1 MSDHEASIGG
11 GTLPCVTAIITTFNR
26 RAFLGNAIDSV
37 LAQSLTDFE
46 LIILDNDSSDG
57 TDALV
62 SGYTDP
68 RIRYRKHRA
77 MGIAE
82 QRNLGVDLARGEFI
96 AFLDDDDVW
105 LPCKLEAQYR
115 KFLNSDG
122 TVGLVYGG
130 FVFYDDAGREWGTHV
145 PRLRGSI
152 LEPLLWAND
161 PFTGSA
167 SNPML
172 RKSTVVNVGG
182 YDPRVK
188 VGEDWELYLRLAKR
202 YRVEFTTDVVLR
214 IRQHSGARLGDK
226 VDAALATERHAYV
239 RYLRPMSNA
248 LKSRYLRTMGGK
260 CIRLGR
266 SARGRRF
273 LALAIVLNPRNIY
286 AYIQSLLSFFSPA
299 SYRHFHRLYRKYL
312 RS

>member
-1 MSDHEASIGG
+1 MSDRDATMGG
-11 GTLPCVTAIITTFNR
+11 ATLPRVTAIITTFNR

-37 LAQSLTDFE
+37 LAQSLVDFE

-82 QRNLGVDLARGEFI
+82 QRNLGVGLARGEFI

-130 FVFYDDAGREWGTHV
+130 FLFYDDAGREWGAHLPQLIGKV
-145 PRLRGSI
+145 IEG
-152 LEPLLWAND
+152 LLWASD
-161 PFTGSA
+161 PFCGSA

-172 RKSTVVNVGG
+172 RKSAILSLGG
-182 YDPRVK
+182 YDRKVA
-188 VGEDWELYLRLAKR
+188 VGEDWELYLRLAER
-202 YRVEFTTDVVLR
+202 YCIEAVPEIVLR
-214 IRQHSGARLGDK
+214 IRQHSGPRLGQK
-226 VDAALATERHAYV
+226 VDAALSTERHVYV
-239 RYLRPMSNA
+239 RFGRGMSRA
-248 LKSRYLRTMGGK
+248 LKSRYLQKIGGK
-260 CIRLGR
+260 YVRLGNKR
-266 SARGRRF
+266 RGRKF
-273 LALAIVLNPRNIY
+273 LLLAISVCRTNAY
-286 AYIQSLLSFFSPA
+286 AYAQLLLSLFGGKT
-299 SYRHFHRLYRKYL
+299 YHYFHRLYINHF